1 MPWRSLIDNNYLVN
15 KSFIF
20 TFENF
25 VAMAIPDLNPRD
37 VMCDQCLGTIEISFQ
52 QQSSISIDPGNVK
65 DLKHSQYKNDDIQLK
80 NFLGLKLPPFFPSPC
95 R

>member
-1 MPWRSLIDNNYLVN
+1 
-15 KSFIF
+15 
-20 TFENF
+20 
-25 VAMAIPDLNPRD
+25 MAIPDLNPRD

-80 NFLGLKLPPFFPSPC
+80 NFLGLKLPPFFLHRVGDGKRLQFQNQEGFQLYC
-95 R
+95 AVLILTAL